1 VTVTNHSGKPSDY
14 FIEAQVLDAH
24 GVVIDTGNT
33 LSTNLAPSQT
43 ARQELNLTVSQDKN
57 PASLRISKVQ
67 RTAS

>member
-1 VTVTNHSGKPSDY
+1 
-14 FIEAQVLDAH
+14 VLDAH

-33 LSTNLAPSQT
+33 LITNLAPSQT